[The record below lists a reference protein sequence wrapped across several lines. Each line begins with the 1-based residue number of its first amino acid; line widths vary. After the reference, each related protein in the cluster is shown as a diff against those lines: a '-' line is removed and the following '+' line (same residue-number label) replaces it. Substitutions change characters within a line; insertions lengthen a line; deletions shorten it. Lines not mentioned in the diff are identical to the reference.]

1 MSDRKIWIIIAL
13 LFGIIFLL
21 FLMILVSASKRL
33 RQLQRYWDVEIGMTE
48 EEMLDIMGN
57 GYSRSLL
64 KNNRV
69 KYEWRIN
76 ATSYG
81 SSYQGFST
89 RSYSGVKKVT
99 IYIKDEVVE
108 EVKEESAE

>member
-1 MSDRKIWIIIAL
+1 MNTIIVIMVIFVAVIGIV
-13 LFGIIFLL
+13 FGMCLGQ
-21 FLMILVSASKRL
+21 SNK
-33 RQLQRYWDVEIGMTE
+33 QLEQLDRYWDVEIGMTE
-48 EEMLDIMGN
+48 NEMLAIMGD
-57 GYSRSLL
+57 GYNRSLL

-81 SSYQGFST
+81 SSYKGIST

-99 IYIKDEVVE
+99 IYTKNGYVE
-108 EVKEESAE
+108 EVKPYNV